1 MEILSIIEVEQKNKR
16 KPAKTVATHAIV
28 NDGTKI
34 RTVRIVSNWTLIK
47 LWYSGLLEKN
57 K

>member
-28 NDGTKI
+28 NDGIKI